1 MSARVLSVNVGQ
13 PKVINVGSR
22 TFTTAFDK
30 RPVSGRRHVGST
42 NIQGDK
48 QADLTAHG
56 GLDKAVYA
64 YSAEDLEWWGKRLD
78 RVLTPGHFAENLTIQ
93 GIDLRETVIGEQWR
107 IGTVTLQV
115 SQPRVPCY
123 KMALRFED
131 SSMPR
136 QFAAAGRSGA
146 YFRVLAEGEIGAG
159 DVITVTKRPSHGIT
173 VGLVTTAYHH
183 DHTLAATVL
192 EAEELPEGWRRWA
205 EDMRLI
211 RER

>member
-13 PKVINVGSR
+13 PKAITIGSR
-22 TFTTAFDK
+22 TFTTAFHK
-30 RPVSGRRHVGST
+30 RPVSGRRQVNRV
-42 NIQGDK
+42 NIDGDK
-48 QADLTAHG
+48 QADLVAHG
-56 GLDKAVYA
+56 GPDKAVYA

-78 RVLTPGHFAENLTIQ
+78 RQLSRGQFGENLTVE
-93 GIDLRETVIGEQWR
+93 GIDLRESVIGEQWQ

-123 KMALRFED
+123 KMALRFRD
-131 SSMPR
+131 PTMPR

-146 YFRVLAEGEIGAG
+146 YLRVLTEGEIGAG
-159 DVITVTKRPSHGIT
+159 DTITVTHRPSHRVT
-173 VGLVTTAYHH
+173 VGLVATAYHH
-183 DHTLAATVL
+183 DHTLAATIL
-192 EAEELPEGWRRWA
+192 EAEELSEGWRRWA